1 MRSSTLDHE
10 KALTIVSLL
19 VDCTT
24 EEVLIGLTCYD

>member
-19 VDCTT
+19 VDRTV
-24 EEVLIGLTCYD
+24 EEVLMGLARCA